1 MELRMKYNSKDMIFL
16 PAASTFLP
24 RVHFITVLR
33 EEILKK
39 EGRKKKKKK
48 THIFWQGAISQ
59 GKPWILTEGKE
70 ARIWQRDFMN
80 SNNLVRN
87 TWISSPFC
95 IRIWYPD
102 EGNFPR
108 IFLRLL
114 VVKFQIDDRGLMYKH
129 SQ

>member
-48 THIFWQGAISQ
+48 PTFF
-59 GKPWILTEGKE
+59 GKE
-70 ARIWQRDFMN
+70 PFPKA
-80 SNNLVRN
+80 
-87 TWISSPFC
+87 SP
-95 IRIWYPD
+95 
-102 EGNFPR
+102 E
-108 IFLRLL
+108 
-114 VVKFQIDDRGLMYKH
+114 
-129 SQ
+129 S